1 MAFLVY
7 LLRGPIDSLPHSLF
21 PLDDLNVV
29 VLRLNVTTRVAVPLY
44 SAEVLQSG
52 DVVPFTA
59 GEKLTYKELFDVI
72 SSAGK
77 VITL

>member
-21 PLDDLNVV
+21 PLDDLGFM
-29 VLRLNVTTRVAVPLY
+29 VLRLNVTPRAAVPLY

-52 DVVPFTA
+52 DVVPFRA

-72 SSAGK
+72 SRAGK